1 MATAPSPPSTPDS
14 RHLPLEERYSKLVE
28 AYKKIKQQNGL
39 LKQAVLQVHTLLL
52 DVAQSLHLCDESHH
66 HPQSH
71 LHLFFTFDRS

>member
-39 LKQAVLQVHTLLL
+39 LKQAVLQVHTLLY
-52 DVAQSLHLCDESHH
+52 A
-66 HPQSH
+66 PQS
-71 LHLFFTFDRS
+71 